1 MRSRNYLL
9 VLVNHMGNSMIS
21 SIISFLLKKK
31 MHTTL
36 YCMGIENLL
45 FNIIECSILLDFD
58 LTEHLVVTL
67 KFGLWA

>member
-1 MRSRNYLL
+1 
-9 VLVNHMGNSMIS
+9 
-21 SIISFLLKKK
+21 